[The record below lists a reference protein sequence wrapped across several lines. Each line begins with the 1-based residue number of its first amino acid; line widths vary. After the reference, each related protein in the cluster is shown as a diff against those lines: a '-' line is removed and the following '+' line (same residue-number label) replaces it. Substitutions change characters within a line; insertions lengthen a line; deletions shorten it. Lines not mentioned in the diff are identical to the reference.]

1 MATDSTS
8 ASRGPGR
15 PSSSPSEALFG
26 GTFARGAAASE
37 ATDTALLQAL
47 LDVEAALARG
57 WSRTGRVP
65 AEAADAITA
74 ACDAERHDAAALAAD
89 SARHAQ
95 PVVGLVASLRTTV
108 GPPADEFVH
117 YGATSQDILD
127 TALMLVARRALGP
140 LAADLRVAAD
150 ACAGLANAHSG
161 TPIIGRTLL
170 QQAMP
175 TTFGLKAAAW
185 MVALDEAR
193 AGLLRVRDEVLAVQ
207 LGGPVGALDAAAVA
221 QAMGADL
228 ELAVPVLAWH
238 TDRRRP
244 AELAAALGI
253 AAGAP
258 AKLARDV
265 TLLAQNEV
273 AEVREGGEGGG
284 SSSIA
289 HKRNPVAAVSA
300 LACAHRAPGLVAT
313 LLGGMAQEHERAAGA
328 WQAEWEPLL
337 ELIRVTGSAAAWA
350 AELASGLEL
359 DTGRMAANLASAP
372 VADADTLA
380 PAALVARALETRPR

>member
-1 MATDSTS
+1 
-8 ASRGPGR
+8 
-15 PSSSPSEALFG
+15 
-26 GTFARGAAASE
+26 
-37 ATDTALLQAL
+37 
-47 LDVEAALARG
+47 
-57 WSRTGRVP
+57 
-65 AEAADAITA
+65 
-74 ACDAERHDAAALAAD
+74 
-89 SARHAQ
+89 
-95 PVVGLVASLRTTV
+95 
-108 GPPADEFVH
+108 
-117 YGATSQDILD
+117 
-127 TALMLVARRALGP
+127 MLVARRALGP

-221 QAMGADL
+221 QAMGAEL
-228 ELAVPVLAWH
+228 GLAVPVLAWH

-253 AAGAP
+253 AAGAA

-372 VADADTLA
+372 VADADTSA